1 MPPLACACPNDAL
14 EIDAQCHRLGGQ
26 RAGWSRTVA
35 SDEAHVG
42 IQDPVGHSH
51 CGRTQVRRLRVLL
64 REEDAH
70 ISWHYMGCGRA
81 ERKPWLSADLS
92 VAAPARF
99 RLLTCASATAPHRH
113 AEGDS
118 ATPSRGGGVCAA
130 RVQFRVWKCMQAGD
144 MQAAWCMGRTERRAV
159 QRLKL
164 LQRVLWFRR
173 AAASVGHH
181 SPVFKPPPV
190 VYCLVTPAG

>member
-1 MPPLACACPNDAL
+1 VPPLACACPNDAL
-14 EIDAQCHRLGGQ
+14 EIDAQCHRRGGQ

-92 VAAPARF
+92 IAAPTRF

-118 ATPSRGGGVCAA
+118 ATPSRGGGVCAT
-130 RVQFRVWKCMQAGD
+130 RVQFRVWKCIQAGD
-144 MQAAWCMGRTERRAV
+144 MQAAWDGPNVERYSGLNFSSACFGSAEPPPRSATI
-159 QRLKL
+159 
-164 LQRVLWFRR
+164 
-173 AAASVGHH
+173 
-181 SPVFKPPPV
+181 PPFKPPPV
-190 VYCLVTPAG
+190 VYCLVAPAG